1 MPVIAA
7 PTQPTHEAGPNK
19 FTSLATPS
27 RGSTETSVWQVVI
40 PPNTEPNPHSVSRE
54 EVFVV
59 QAGRARVSLDGVEA
73 IAETGDA
80 IVLPSGV
87 MFELHNAGNDDLR
100 LLCCM
105 PVGGEATLA
114 NGTTF
119 PPPWSL

>member
-1 MPVIAA
+1 MPVINA
-7 PTQPTHEAGPNK
+7 PSEPTHEAGPNK

-27 RGSTETSVWQVVI
+27 RGSKETAVWQVLI
-40 PPNTEPNPHSVSRE
+40 PPGTPANPHSVSKE

-59 QAGRARVSLDGVEA
+59 QKGRARVSFDGVEQL
-73 IAETGDA
+73 AEAGDA

-87 MFELHNAGNDDLR
+87 LFELHNGGTEPLL

-105 PVGGEATLA
+105 PVGGEATLLD
-114 NGTTF
+114 GTTF